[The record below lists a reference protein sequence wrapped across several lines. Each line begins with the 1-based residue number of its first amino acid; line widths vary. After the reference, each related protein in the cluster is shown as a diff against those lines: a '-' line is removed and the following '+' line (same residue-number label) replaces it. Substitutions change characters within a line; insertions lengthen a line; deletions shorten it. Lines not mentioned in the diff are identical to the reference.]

1 MLRPAL
7 LVALLAA
14 AASLSGCGAVTV
26 AVGAA
31 SRVTTSAIGAAGE
44 AVAAT
49 AELATAPFRS
59 GDEEETKPEGE

>member
-7 LVALLAA
+7 LAVLLAA

-26 AVGAA
+26 AVGTAT
-31 SRVTTSAIGAAGE
+31 SVTTSAIGAAGD

-49 AELATAPFRS
+49 ADLATAPFRS
-59 GDEEETKPEGE
+59 GDEDEEKPEGE